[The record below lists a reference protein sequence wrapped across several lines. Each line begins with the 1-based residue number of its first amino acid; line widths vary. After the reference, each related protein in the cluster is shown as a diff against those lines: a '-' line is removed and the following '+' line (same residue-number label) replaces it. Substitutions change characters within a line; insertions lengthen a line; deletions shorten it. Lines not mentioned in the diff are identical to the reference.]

1 MLINEKTWEFIRE
14 HANDDVRKLALKGV
28 KDQDVNMPIA
38 LQQIAGRQTAFRK
51 LPSWAAVDGIIY
63 PPHLNMEQCS
73 SEMTARY
80 KAQLIME
87 DGHSK
92 TDEERSKMDDERPM
106 KGETKTFVDLTG
118 GFGVDFYWMSQAFS
132 RRCYVEQ
139 NEQLCAISSEN
150 FRSLGLDCSVCC
162 CSTATYLTR
171 MPHADVVYLDPA
183 RRDEHGARTYGIG
196 DCSPNILELL
206 PQLIKKADR
215 IVIKLSPMLD
225 WRKAVNDLAA
235 TSAFVNEVHIVSVD
249 NECKELL
256 IEVRSQKS
264 EGSHY
269 QVHCVNLQTNG
280 EIQHFSFT
288 PKALQNDTL
297 TSHSPAP
304 KAFHSDV
311 LNSQSSLPASHS
323 SLLSSGFLYE
333 PNASI
338 MKAGCFAEL
347 EMCFYVKKVADN
359 SHLFLSDENLVK
371 FPGRKFQIL
380 AISSANQKEFK
391 KKFSESLVKVNQK
404 LTSMESANIA
414 VRNFPL
420 TADHLRKKLKLKDGG
435 DCYIFAT
442 TLSDGQHKLFICRK
456 IG

>member
-1 MLINEKTWEFIRE
+1 M
-14 HANDDVRKLALKGV
+14 DD
-28 KDQDVNMPIA
+28 
-38 LQQIAGRQTAFRK
+38 GRQ
-51 LPSWAAVDGIIY
+51 
-63 PPHLNMEQCS
+63 
-73 SEMTARY
+73 
-80 KAQLIME
+80 
-87 DGHSK
+87 
-92 TDEERSKMDDERPM
+92 M
-106 KGETKTFVDLTG
+106 KGENKTFVDLTG
-118 GFGVDFYWMSQAFS
+118 GFGVDFYWMSQAFTHRS
-132 RRCYVEQ
+132 CVEQ
-139 NEQLCAISSEN
+139 NERLCAISSEN

-162 CSTATYLTR
+162 CDTATYLTE

-225 WRKAVNDLAA
+225 WRKAVNDLEA

-249 NECKELL
+249 NDCKELL
-256 IEVRSQKS
+256 IEVRSEKS

-311 LNSQSSLPASHS
+311 LNSQSSLSTSHS
-323 SLLSSGFLYE
+323 SLFSSGFLYE

-347 EMCFYVKKVADN
+347 EMCFCVKKVSDN
-359 SHLFLSDENLVK
+359 SHLFLSGENLGK

-420 TADHLRKKLKLKDGG
+420 TADQLRKKLKLKDGG